1 MGHFNFSKEL
11 CLSGNIHSINSLIG
25 ANLFKHP
32 AQAKFTTTCRWDG
45 SITSGASLVRGVKPR
60 QANLIRAAADG
71 DDVDDADAR
80 ANFPK

>member
-1 MGHFNFSKEL
+1 MR
-11 CLSGNIHSINSLIG
+11 
-25 ANLFKHP
+25 NLQQL
-32 AQAKFTTTCRWDG
+32 ADG
-45 SITSGASLVRGVKPR
+45 MDPSSGASLVRGVKAAR